1 MTTALTPEPRSGQQ
15 PASRDSEVAMLPT
28 REPRLNRDE
37 MLAAARDLIEHGYQ
51 LTLLYGTDA
60 EGVCECASGPRCK
73 SPGKHPR
80 ERQWIQRPIRTPEE
94 LTARWQQAS
103 GTPNIGVMPDDGLL
117 VIDVDRKK
125 GKRGAE
131 TLAAIEAESGTLG
144 NPHQTTPSGG
154 LHFVFRL
161 PPETDPAT
169 LPNRSDFGEGIDI
182 LRVGRQFVAAPSQIG
197 ARPYA
202 GSLPSRDELPVL
214 PAAWLTLLQSRGGE
228 APSERTPTD
237 PSALQAR
244 LEVLKAPSL
253 EKVREVVVRIPNPGD
268 TDRAKWVWMAH
279 AIKGACGRAAETEGL
294 AIFLEWAARWD
305 GPVDP
310 GEDERVFTTIT
321 WQNVHAGWADLWK
334 LAAKHGY
341 DATAERLAEAQSEFA
356 SAPSPGEVTDPT
368 SPPRSL
374 HDALVALRA
383 HLSTITEPLQRDAVR
398 DTRLARLGQ
407 ALRLP
412 FSVMREH
419 LAALDAPHRRVRA
432 QIIRPGPTLRDAL
445 SEAPPQALVPGYLY
459 VDQQHVLYGAP
470 QSLKTFTAL
479 DLGLH
484 IASGLPWLGRV
495 PVTQRGV
502 VYFAGE
508 AASGVRVRIAAWC
521 AARGIA
527 VGQAAG
533 LPFALVDAVPTLGKG
548 DDGLRDAIS
557 RVEEAAAD
565 FSVPVGLLV
574 LDNMTRIAAAAGL
587 STTEVG
593 EYGRILAGIDALGR
607 VTKAATLTIYHV
619 PVSDKA
625 QSRPAGTY
633 QSTANPDVIIK
644 AERLGSGLNTLLR
657 MAPPH
662 GKSRSGAPARD
673 LLLRLKEQDVRP
685 WLITSYEQAGHPLPP
700 PLANVAAE
708 EFACVDP
715 PDGLNGTATAMSP
728 EAVVRESLRQQF
740 TSLVVDHASVPQ
752 VVSTVARDQRAD
764 EDAELERRVVDA
776 IDRRPGTSQNT
787 LRAALRGTRKID
799 IDHAVLELVEA
810 KLVDDRPKGS
820 AHAYF
825 LTDAGQA
832 RLRAATA
839 RDEAA
844 AADGA
849 AVVAELEQGAA
860 VERRVSGEV
869 GRAFPKD
876 ARRGRPGSGRAT
888 SSGSSRPRPSR
899 RGEQR
904 DDLGTTPAIP
914 SSRSPRPHKGRGRT
928 RSPARDK

>member
-125 GKRGAE
+125 GKRGTE

-214 PAAWLTLLQSRGGE
+214 PATWLTLLQSRGGE

-244 LEVLKAPSL
+244 LEALKAPSL
-253 EKVREVVVRIPNPGD
+253 D
-268 TDRAKWVWMAH
+268 
-279 AIKGACGRAAETEGL
+279 
-294 AIFLEWAARWD
+294 
-305 GPVDP
+305 
-310 GEDERVFTTIT
+310 
-321 WQNVHAGWADLWK
+321 DLWK

-533 LPFALVDAVPTLGKG
+533 LPFSLSMP
-548 DDGLRDAIS
+548 S
-557 RVEEAAAD
+557 R
-565 FSVPVGLLV
+565 
-574 LDNMTRIAAAAGL
+574 
-587 STTEVG
+587 
-593 EYGRILAGIDALGR
+593 
-607 VTKAATLTIYHV
+607 H
-619 PVSDKA
+619 
-625 QSRPAGTY
+625 
-633 QSTANPDVIIK
+633 
-644 AERLGSGLNTLLR
+644 
-657 MAPPH
+657 
-662 GKSRSGAPARD
+662 
-673 LLLRLKEQDVRP
+673 
-685 WLITSYEQAGHPLPP
+685 
-700 PLANVAAE
+700 
-708 EFACVDP
+708 
-715 PDGLNGTATAMSP
+715 
-728 EAVVRESLRQQF
+728 
-740 TSLVVDHASVPQ
+740 
-752 VVSTVARDQRAD
+752 
-764 EDAELERRVVDA
+764 
-776 IDRRPGTSQNT
+776 
-787 LRAALRGTRKID
+787 
-799 IDHAVLELVEA
+799 
-810 KLVDDRPKGS
+810 
-820 AHAYF
+820 
-825 LTDAGQA
+825 
-832 RLRAATA
+832 
-839 RDEAA
+839 
-844 AADGA
+844 
-849 AVVAELEQGAA
+849 
-860 VERRVSGEV
+860 
-869 GRAFPKD
+869 
-876 ARRGRPGSGRAT
+876 SGRAT
-888 SSGSSRPRPSR
+888 TACGTPSAASR
-899 RGEQR
+899 RRRRTSASPSGCWSS
-904 DDLGTTPAIP
+904 TT
-914 SSRSPRPHKGRGRT
+914 
-928 RSPARDK
+928 